1 MDPRSSLSE
10 CQREQ
15 LVALFES
22 GMGNR
27 AAATSLGLTR
37 NAVRRLEQRWKLHG
51 RLCLVEKPT
60 NQAYSFEVKKEVVD
74 RFLAGETAMDLA
86 AEFNLNSKVMVHN
99 WARIWRREGD
109 DGLRPKRKGRP
120 PRTDS
125 KPLTEEE
132 QLRRR
137 VQFLEAENAY
147 LKKLRDLK
155 DHGHAGGSRRSPPSS
170 PSTI

>member
-74 RFLAGETAMDLA
+74 RFLAGETAMGRCQIVCVRGGVRHESSDTD
-86 AEFNLNSKVMVHN
+86 VH
-99 WARIWRREGD
+99 D
-109 DGLRPKRKGRP
+109 
-120 PRTDS
+120 
-125 KPLTEEE
+125 
-132 QLRRR
+132 
-137 VQFLEAENAY
+137 
-147 LKKLRDLK
+147 
-155 DHGHAGGSRRSPPSS
+155 
-170 PSTI
+170 